1 MNFLLN
7 MNIPRALGPLL
18 EREGHRCRH
27 VGDIGLGR
35 APDTEVVEA
44 ARRAEEV
51 ILTHDLDYGHL
62 LAVSGEAKPSVV
74 IFRLGNVSTE
84 SLFHRWLHVWGLVA
98 QALSNGAIVVIQD
111 DGVRIRPLPL
121 ERA

>member
-7 MNIPRALGPLL
+7 MNIPRTLGPLL

-35 APDTEVVEA
+35 APDTEIVKA
-44 ARRAEEV
+44 ARRAGEV
-51 ILTHDLDYGHL
+51 ILTHDLDYGYL

-74 IFRLGNVSTE
+74 IFRLGNVSAERLLRRLRDVLGVVT
-84 SLFHRWLHVWGLVA
+84 
-98 QALSNGAIVVIQD
+98 QALSDGAIVVIQE

-121 ERA
+121 ERV